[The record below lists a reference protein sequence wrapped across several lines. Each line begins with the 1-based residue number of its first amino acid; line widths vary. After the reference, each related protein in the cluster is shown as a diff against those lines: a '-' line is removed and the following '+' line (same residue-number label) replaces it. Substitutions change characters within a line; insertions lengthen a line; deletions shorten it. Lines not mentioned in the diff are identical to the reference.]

1 MATTIAAP
9 DIGINVESGLE
20 FILSHLSPPH
30 FPRNIMTYRLG
41 RQILVH
47 SLQEAMRYYSESEF
61 LDCRISAYPPQPSTC
76 SYVFLGNGLAPYLIM
91 IDIDKSRFA
100 AERAYKSAVSKTLKN
115 IEAELNGKP
124 TIIWSGNGCHLIQP
138 IDAVIL
144 EELGLFS
151 PAVTGIDQP
160 SVKFLRWAEAYL
172 SDDKSD
178 PAHNKTI
185 SFGNCM
191 LRVPGSHN
199 SKCVKASNGM
209 FEMQTEVGILHEW
222 NGHRPNMMLLIGS
235 FHAYLVD
242 QKIKQ
247 SQRERQQQ
255 RRQRQKYNSTT
266 STEITP
272 GTIPWIENLL
282 TMSLS
287 DNRKYC
293 IWRILAPY
301 LVNVK
306 KLTDKEASHIIR
318 EWLKK
323 CHLVKSISF
332 DETSRIRYDI
342 QSVRKKGVLSNWLGA
357 TKCREY

>member
-1 MATTIAAP
+1 
-9 DIGINVESGLE
+9 
-20 FILSHLSPPH
+20 
-30 FPRNIMTYRLG
+30 
-41 RQILVH
+41 
-47 SLQEAMRYYSESEF
+47 
-61 LDCRISAYPPQPSTC
+61 
-76 SYVFLGNGLAPYLIM
+76 
-91 IDIDKSRFA
+91 
-100 AERAYKSAVSKTLKN
+100 
-115 IEAELNGKP
+115 
-124 TIIWSGNGCHLIQP
+124 
-138 IDAVIL
+138 
-144 EELGLFS
+144 
-151 PAVTGIDQP
+151 
-160 SVKFLRWAEAYL
+160 
-172 SDDKSD
+172 
-178 PAHNKTI
+178 
-185 SFGNCM
+185 
-191 LRVPGSHN
+191 
-199 SKCVKASNGM
+199 
-209 FEMQTEVGILHEW
+209 MQTEVGILHEW

-342 QSVRKKGVLSNWLGA
+342 QSVRKKGFYPIGWEQLNVENIDLFNLLKS
-357 TKCREY
+357 T